1 LTGWHN
7 VWAIM
12 LPNWLFVL
20 GHGIHQPCSQAGA
33 IGPFPEKAGTAASL
47 SGFAMMAAAFAI
59 GLWLGHS
66 FDGTVYP
73 LTLTIGACGVAV
85 AAIAWTLVER
95 HGEVR
100 RAAGST

>member
-1 LTGWHN
+1 
-7 VWAIM
+7 
-12 LPNWLFVL
+12 
-20 GHGIHQPCSQAGA
+20 
-33 IGPFPEKAGTAASL
+33 
-47 SGFAMMAAAFAI
+47 MMAAAFAI